1 MFDRLEKEIA
11 LYEQHLVNTRTQGS
25 LIERVF
31 VGYALTLIY
40 AEFERSI
47 KSAINDRCH
56 IESDPPLNSF
66 VEWST
71 NRIIRSLRIS
81 ELSGFLRSF
90 DDKYND
96 RFRATVGNTNH
107 QTQVFWDNI
116 IENRQALA
124 HETPKNATLIEV
136 QEWFSKAKI
145 VISAFRTA
153 LGLSD

>member
-11 LYEQHLVNTRTQGS
+11 LYEQHLVNTKTQGS
-25 LIERVF
+25 LIEQVF

-47 KSAINDRCH
+47 KSAINDRCR
-56 IESDPPLNSF
+56 IESDPPLNNF
-66 VEWST
+66 VESST
-71 NRIIRSLRIS
+71 ERIIRSLKIS

-96 RFRATVGNTNH
+96 RFQAAKDKDH
-107 QTQVFWDNI
+107 QTQVSWDRI
-116 IENRQALA
+116 IANRHAFA
-124 HETPKNATLIEV
+124 HATPTNMTFTEV
-136 QEWFSKAKI
+136 QKEFSKAKGVI
-145 VISAFRTA
+145 VAFREA

>member
-81 ELSGFLRSF
+81 DLSGFLRRF

-96 RFRATVGNTNH
+96 RFQAAKDKDL
-107 QTQVFWDNI
+107 QTQVSWDRI
-116 IENRQALA
+116 ITNRQAFA
-124 HETPKNATLIEV
+124 HEAPTNMTFTEV
-136 QEWFSKAKI
+136 QEEFSKAKG
-145 VISAFRTA
+145 VIFAFREA